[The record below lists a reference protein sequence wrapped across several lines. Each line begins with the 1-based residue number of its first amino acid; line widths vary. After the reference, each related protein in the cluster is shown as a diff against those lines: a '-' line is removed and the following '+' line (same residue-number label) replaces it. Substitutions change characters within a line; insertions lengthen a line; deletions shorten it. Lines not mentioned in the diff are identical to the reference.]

1 MHGLFSKILGGPGPP
16 RPPGSTPLHVIITL
30 FVIPVIVPGSGG
42 LAALSMM
49 KRGNPPLV
57 VLRRTDLDIHL
68 FTRKTTA

>member
-1 MHGLFSKILGGPGPP
+1 MHGLFSKILGAPPP
-16 RPPGSTPLHVIITL
+16 RIDAPPRDHYLICNTGYSA
-30 FVIPVIVPGSGG
+30 GQ
-42 LAALSMM
+42 AALSMM